1 MQIKII
7 TTLIA
12 MLSISLINN
21 STCQTNKTE
30 NEQIIEIGTFNI
42 EWFPCKDDGEMM
54 KRYGINLR
62 YPPQGDSTDMKALFG
77 LLKKL
82 DIELL
87 GVEEIVDPQ
96 MFADSAKKYLGEEFN
111 FIYSPSGGD
120 QKVGFL
126 YDSTA
131 LQLIGKPKTYMQV
144 ALSNDS
150 RLRPA
155 LGVYFKALPSGF
167 DFHAI
172 VVHLKASPRGWD
184 IRKKQW
190 DALEQILADLPKE
203 TEDGDIV
210 LLGDFN
216 NVSQLGTD
224 EFDTIM
230 QHAGYY
236 RATQELENK
245 ASNYWQ
251 PDYKKER
258 IEGSLIDQIFI
269 SSDAKIEFIENSTK
283 VGGMCA
289 EGIFEYIGDSIP
301 DYYQQISDH
310 CPVYGSFRVDI
321 DND

>member
-1 MQIKII
+1 VHIKILA
-7 TTLIA
+7 TVIA
-12 MLSISLINN
+12 LLFISLVSY
-21 STCQTNKTE
+21 STCQTNETGKE
-30 NEQIIEIGTFNI
+30 RIIEIGTFNL

-54 KRYGINLR
+54 KQYGINLR
-62 YPPQGDSTDMKALFG
+62 YPPQGQSTNMKALFG
-77 LLKKL
+77 LLNDL

-96 MFADSAKKYLGEEFN
+96 MLADSAKKYLGEQFK

-126 YDSTA
+126 YDSTV
-131 LQLIGKPKTYMQV
+131 LQPIGKPKTYMQV
-144 ALSNDS
+144 ALSNES

-155 LGVYFKALPSGF
+155 LGVYFKAIPSGF

-184 IRKKQW
+184 LRKKQW
-190 DALEQILADLPKE
+190 DALERILIDLPKE
-203 TEDGDIV
+203 TKDNDIV
-210 LLGDFN
+210 ILGDFN
-216 NVSQLGTD
+216 NVSKLKTA

-230 QHAGYY
+230 NRSGYY
-236 RATQELENK
+236 RATQELGDK

-258 IEGSLIDQIFI
+258 IEGSLIDHIFI
-269 SSDAKIEFIENSTK
+269 SADAKIEFIENSTR

-289 EGIFEYIGDSIP
+289 EGSFEYIGDSIP
-301 DYYQQISDH
+301 DYYQHISDH

>member
-1 MQIKII
+1 MQIKFVG
-7 TTLIA
+7 TMLI
-12 MLSISLINN
+12 MLLISLINN
-21 STCQTNKTE
+21 STCQTNDTSK
-30 NEQIIEIGTFNI
+30 EQIIEIGTFNL

-54 KRYGINLR
+54 KQYGINLR
-62 YPPQGDSTDMKALFG
+62 YPPQGQSTNMKALFG
-77 LLKKL
+77 LLNDL

-96 MFADSAKKYLGEEFN
+96 MFADSAKTYLGEQFK

-126 YDSTA
+126 YDSTV
-131 LQLIGKPKTYMQV
+131 LQPIGSPITYMQV

-155 LGVYFKALPSGF
+155 LGVYFKAMPSGF

-184 IRKKQW
+184 LRKKQW
-190 DALEQILADLPKE
+190 NALEEILTNLPKE
-203 TEDGDIV
+203 TNDSDIV

-216 NVSQLGTD
+216 NVSKLRTA

-230 QHAGYY
+230 NRAGYY
-236 RATQELENK
+236 RATQELGNK
-245 ASNYWQ
+245 VSNYWK

-258 IEGSLIDQIFI
+258 IEGSLIDHIFI
-269 SSDAKIEFIENSTK
+269 SNDAKIEFIENSTK

-289 EGIFEYIGDSIP
+289 EGTFEYIGDSIP
-301 DYYQQISDH
+301 EYYQQISDH

>member
-1 MQIKII
+1 MLII
-7 TTLIA
+7 I
-12 MLSISLINN
+12 ISLLISFCTYN
-21 STCQTNKTE
+21 TCQTNTSVK
-30 NEQIIEIGTFNI
+30 EQIIEIGTFNI

-54 KRYGINLR
+54 KQYGINLR
-62 YPPQGDSTDMKALFG
+62 YPPTGESTNMRSLFEF
-77 LLKKL
+77 LKEL

-87 GVEEIVDPQ
+87 AVEEIVDPV
-96 MFADSAKKYLGEEFN
+96 MFADSAKKYMGEQFK

-126 YDSTA
+126 YNSDA
-131 LQLIGKPKTYMQV
+131 LQAIGKPKTYMQV

-155 LGVYFKALPSGF
+155 LGVYFKAIPSGF

-184 IRKKQW
+184 LRKKQW
-190 DALEQILADLPKE
+190 SVLEQILTDLPKK
-203 TEDGDIV
+203 TEDADII

-216 NVSQLGTD
+216 NVSKLRTA
-224 EFDTIM
+224 EFDTVM
-230 QHAGYY
+230 QRINFY
-236 RATQELENK
+236 RATQELGEGF
-245 ASNYWQ
+245 SDYWQ

-258 IEGSLIDQIFI
+258 IEGSLIDHIFI
-269 SSDAKIEFIENSTK
+269 SNDAKIEFIENSTK
-283 VGGMCA
+283 VGGMCDS
-289 EGIFEYIGDSIP
+289 GKFEYIGDSIP
-301 DYYQQISDH
+301 GYYNSISDH

>member
-1 MQIKII
+1 
-7 TTLIA
+7 
-12 MLSISLINN
+12 
-21 STCQTNKTE
+21 
-30 NEQIIEIGTFNI
+30 
-42 EWFPCKDDGEMM
+42 MM
-54 KRYGINLR
+54 KQYGINLH
-62 YPPQGDSTDMKALFG
+62 YPPQGESTNMKALFD

-96 MFADSAKKYLGEEFN
+96 MFADSAKKYLGQQFK
-111 FIYSPSGGD
+111 FIYSLSGGD

-131 LQLIGKPKTYMQV
+131 LRSIGKPKTYMQV

-184 IRKKQW
+184 LRKKQW
-190 DALEQILADLPKE
+190 AVLDDILTNLPKE
-203 TEDGDIV
+203 TNDSDII

-216 NVSQLGTD
+216 NVSKLRTA

-230 QHAGYY
+230 QHSGFY
-236 RATQELENK
+236 RATKELGEGF
-245 ASNYWQ
+245 SDYWQ
-251 PDYKKER
+251 PNYKVER
-258 IEGSLIDQIFI
+258 IEGSFIDHIFI
-269 SSDAKIEFIENSTK
+269 SNDAKIEFIENSTK

-289 EGIFEYIGDSIP
+289 EGAFEYIGDSIP